1 MSRTLTPQDAHVLI
15 NAIAAE
21 MLGDKATVQAVD
33 TSSFVSVGETLLS
46 YGTEN
51 VLNAIGKVL
60 GSRMVAAR
68 PYSSKFKLTRAINSG
83 IYTNIVSKIKFYA
96 KPALGDG
103 STNNQITTNLAEGY
117 DNGTNTGASAVN
129 QWEQHQPMAVE
140 FYHVGTST
148 WQDCITRYEDQVQVA
163 FKDENSFNAFVTGFM
178 TEKYNDIEQQKE
190 AFDRMS
196 LLNYLAGIYNLSS
209 SMVGSAVNL
218 TAEFNAEYDTTYTT
232 KDLLTTYQEEFY
244 KFFVAKVK
252 HISSLMT
259 NRGYLYHWTVDKTVG
274 SDTYKLAAHTPKNKQ
289 KMYLLD
295 EFWQNAQARV
305 MPGIFNPQYLSIENF
320 ETVDYWQNINKPS
333 EINITPA
340 IPDVTDPTAQKAGQS
355 TNLKMVLGVLFD
367 DEALVT
373 DYQLEAVATTP
384 LEARKRYRNTWF
396 TFRKNA
402 INDFTCP
409 GVLFYM
415 AD

>member
-1 MSRTLTPQDAHVLI
+1 MARVLTPQDAHVLI
-15 NAIAAE
+15 NAVASE

-33 TSSFVSVGETLLS
+33 SSSFVSVGETLLS

-51 VLNAIGKVL
+51 VLNALGKVL
-60 GSRMVAAR
+60 AKRMVAAR
-68 PYSSKFKLTRAINSG
+68 PYNAKFKLTRSINSG
-83 IYTNIVSKIKFYA
+83 IYSNIVSKIKFYA
-96 KPALGDG
+96 QPSLGDG
-103 STNNQITTNLAEGY
+103 STNNQLTTNLADGY
-117 DNGTNTGASAVN
+117 DNGTNSGASAVN
-129 QWEQHQPMAVE
+129 QWEQHQPMSVE
-140 FYHVGTST
+140 FYHAGTST
-148 WQDCITRYEDQVQVA
+148 WQDCITRYEDQIQVA
-163 FKDENSFNAFVTGFM
+163 FKDETSFNEFVMGFM

-190 AFDRMS
+190 AFDRLT
-196 LLNYLAGIYNLSS
+196 LLNYMAGIYNLTA
-209 SMVGSAVNL
+209 SMKGSAVNL
-218 TAEFNAEYDTTYTT
+218 TAEYNTENGTSYSTQ
-232 KDLLTTYQEEFY
+232 DLLTTYQEEFY

-274 SDTYKLAAHTPKNKQ
+274 SDTYKLAAFTPKAKQ

-295 EFWQNAQARV
+295 EFWQNAQAQV
-305 MPGIFNPQYLSIENF
+305 MPGIFNPSYLDIKNF

-333 EINITPA
+333 EINVTPA
-340 IPDVTDPTAQKAGQS
+340 IPDVSDPTAQKSGSA
-355 TNLKMVLGVLFD
+355 TNLTKVIGVLFD
-367 DEALVT
+367 EEAIMT